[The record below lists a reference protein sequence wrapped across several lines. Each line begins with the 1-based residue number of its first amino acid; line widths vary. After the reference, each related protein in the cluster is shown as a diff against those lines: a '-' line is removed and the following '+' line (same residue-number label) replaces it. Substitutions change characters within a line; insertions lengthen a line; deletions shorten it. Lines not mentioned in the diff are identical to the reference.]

1 MKNAMTV
8 DVEDYFQVS
17 AFEKSITQNEW
28 AKLPMRVGDNTNR
41 LLDIFAEH
49 NVKSTFFCLG
59 WVAEKCPSVIQRIV
73 KEGHELAS
81 HGYDHTRLNNLD
93 KPGFIEDVTKSKT
106 ILEDIGG
113 VQILGYRAPSF
124 SVNEKTQWVYETLVN
139 LGFVYSSSTYP
150 IVHDLYGV
158 PDWPRFKYQR
168 PEGIVEIPIPTL
180 KAKSANKG
188 IGGGGYF
195 RLFPYWLSNRRIS
208 RFLQTENEPYNFYFH
223 PWEIDVDQPRV
234 AGLSLKSRFRH
245 YVNLGRMESKLHR
258 LLSDFSWGTM
268 ADVYGIKEDQCRKEF
283 VS

>member
-1 MKNAMTV
+1 MCSSGAVDKPIFKEIPPVKNAMTV

-59 WVAEKCPSVIQRIV
+59 WVAEKCPSVIERIV

-93 KPGFIEDVTKSKT
+93 KLGFIEDVTKSKR

-113 VQILGYRAPSF
+113 VKILGYRAPSF
-124 SVNEKTQWVYETLVN
+124 SVNEKTQWVYETLVD

-168 PEGIVEIPIPTL
+168 PEGI
-180 KAKSANKG
+180 
-188 IGGGGYF
+188 Y
-195 RLFPYWLSNRRIS
+195 
-208 RFLQTENEPYNFYFH
+208 
-223 PWEIDVDQPRV
+223 
-234 AGLSLKSRFRH
+234 
-245 YVNLGRMESKLHR
+245 
-258 LLSDFSWGTM
+258 
-268 ADVYGIKEDQCRKEF
+268 
-283 VS
+283 